1 MGLDD
6 PAMGAMAQL
15 EYVLKGLKRKSST
28 PRWTRLPILPEMLRE
43 LKEVWQRH
51 PNKKDARM
59 LWAAATMCFFG
70 FLRVGEIVIPSDSG
84 FDPSIHLTPKDVKV
98 SDLQDPRWLVV
109 RIKASKT
116 DPFRQGVSIY
126 LGRTRNDLCPVS
138 AVLGYMVQR
147 GMQDGP
153 FFRFEKNRGRDLW

>member
-1 MGLDD
+1 M
-6 PAMGAMAQL
+6 
-15 EYVLKGLKRKSST
+15 
-28 PRWTRLPILPEMLRE
+28 
-43 LKEVWQRH
+43 
-51 PNKKDARM
+51 
-59 LWAAATMCFFG
+59 
-70 FLRVGEIVIPSDSG
+70 IPSDSG

-109 RIKASKT
+109 RIKASKM

-126 LGRTRNDLCPVS
+126 LGRTRNDFCPVS

-153 FFRFEKNRGRDLW
+153 FFRFENDRGLTRERFVVEVRKALSRAG